1 MATGNA
7 VTQAEPQTPTK
18 AEFRP
23 ILHGDITFSSKENT
37 LLKTP
42 ERGEGSIFSQQDSV
56 STDVTS
62 DYGWDS
68 PTPEQSV
75 TLQNDLLAS
84 PTPKT
89 PLRDKKKELMRL
101 IRESLTTGNGRPQG
115 LILRRARSAGCLT
128 LQLKIPFSDLEE
140 QGGCFAPPQSLN
152 LLLQDKNLE
161 PEKLDNRRPQGFI
174 LRKVKSADCLS
185 TRQKTLKR
193 KFSVHASVSK
203 NELRWTEIFL
213 QMRESSMNLG
223 ARNLKRPRRNV
234 QEFSTSEREELK
246 SRDSP
251 ILKSDCIDT
260 NFRTKG
266 WGSQPQASDPG
277 ITASS
282 AGSTIVPPAP
292 NALSDANPI
301 SELLAKIIPSDIDRR
316 LTEDRERCVA
326 VVYKDDNKR
335 CSWRHKGD
343 IQELYASLKML
354 KTVQFP
360 DNLQWIEQFIG
371 SSRCTQHKKVAT
383 KQLNKWHS
391 DFGKLL
397 HTQSTKSSTL
407 KPGSISATGKSETKG
422 GPLEAISRP
431 IPQLKVFTPYPCPGK
446 HAGKPMSQ
454 LLEEKIK
461 EPFKI
466 PKKGDGKGLIYIYWQ
481 PGNFGHLKIGQA
493 KNINVRLRAW
503 ERKCGIKLE
512 VYFPQNADKEDMLH
526 VEHIRRVESLV
537 QLELRDQRKEE
548 LYCLSCGKKHIEWF
562 EVSRVVAVEIVRK
575 WMRWMR
581 QGQYE
586 EILAGP
592 KREMMG
598 YKNNGMAGTLA
609 DVCQPHREL
618 TASTKPKNAA
628 NKHPVETFHW
638 L

>member
-1 MATGNA
+1 MATEDA

-18 AEFRP
+18 AEFRF
-23 ILHGDITFSSKENT
+23 ILYGDITFSSTENT
-37 LLKTP
+37 PLKTP
-42 ERGEGSIFSQQDSV
+42 ERGEGSILSQQDSV

-62 DYGWDS
+62 DYGWDI
-68 PTPEQSV
+68 PAPEQSV

-89 PLRDKKKELMRL
+89 LLRDKKRELMRP

-115 LILRRARSAGCLT
+115 LILRRARSIGCLT
-128 LQLKIPFSDLEE
+128 LQLKVPFSALEE

-174 LRKVKSADCLS
+174 LRKAKSADCLS

-213 QMRESSMNLG
+213 QMKESSMNLG

-260 NFRTKG
+260 NFRKKG

-292 NALSDANPI
+292 NALSDANAI
-301 SELLAKIIPSDIDRR
+301 SELLAKIIPSDIYRR
-316 LTEDRERCVA
+316 LTKDRERCVA
-326 VVYKDDNKR
+326 PVYNDNNKR
-335 CSWRHKGD
+335 CSRNRKGD

-371 SSRCTQHKKVAT
+371 SSRCTHHKNSTIKL
-383 KQLNKWHS
+383 LNECHL
-391 DFGKLL
+391 DFGKLP
-397 HTQSTKSSTL
+397 HTQSTKSSAS

-431 IPQLKVFTPYPCPGK
+431 IRQLQVFTPYPCPGEQV
-446 HAGKPMSQ
+446 GKLTSH

-461 EPFKI
+461 KPFKI
-466 PKKGDGKGLIYIYWQ
+466 PEKGAKGLIYIYWQ
-481 PGNFGHLKIGQA
+481 PGNFGHLKIGRTN
-493 KNINVRLRAW
+493 NINTRLRAW
-503 ERKCGIKLE
+503 ERKCGKKLE
-512 VYFPQNADKEDMLH
+512 VYFPQDADKEDMLH
-526 VEHIRRVESLV
+526 VEHICLVESLV
-537 QLELRDQRKEE
+537 HLELREQRKIERH
-548 LYCLSCGKKHIEWF
+548 CPGCGKKHIEWF
-562 EVSRVVAVEIVRK
+562 EVSRVVAVEIARK

-592 KREMMG
+592 WRGWMG

-618 TASTKPKNAA
+618 NAS
-628 NKHPVETFHW
+628 NKTEERG
-638 L
+638 